1 MERTEQPNEQD
12 KQPQPQTDMDRNE
25 KPQPMAQEDE
35 REDQS
40 VGKVPDP
47 QGEDME
53 KKREET

>member
-35 REDQS
+35 REDNS

-47 QGEDME
+47 QGEVME

>member
-12 KQPQPQTDMDRNE
+12 KQPQTDMDRNE

-35 REDQS
+35 REDKS

-53 KKREET
+53 QKREET